1 MTHDPV
7 YNSPSSII
15 HFEAGQFYDALER
28 TPPDALTACSGWTAH
43 EVVAHITAAG
53 LEVALNLE
61 AYGEG
66 KAVPPTRGFE
76 EREGPFR
83 EMDDSLL
90 RGELPKSITRMSRAI
105 DHVLLSEPGA
115 VVPWTGRQMV
125 VKTFLTHLR
134 SEFAIHRFDLI
145 GDDDIGNELL
155 AQPEL
160 TSHAVTVLGKV
171 LLARGSASKTSPL
184 HATIASP
191 GATGVAVVV
200 DDQGARLV
208 HGEDS
213 SEPSLIGDPAARLLF
228 LWGRRSGDPSRL
240 RALAGPQ
247 VLSHLQKLLAG
258 Y

>member
-1 MTHDPV
+1 MNYDHG
-7 YNSPSSII
+7 YNCPSNTIK
-15 HFEAGQFYDALER
+15 FEADKFFEALER
-28 TPPDALTACSGWTAH
+28 TPPNAVTACSGWTAH
-43 EVVAHITAAG
+43 ELVAHLTAAG

-66 KAVPPTRGFE
+66 KKVPPTRGFE
-76 EREGPFR
+76 EREAPFR
-83 EMDDSLL
+83 ELDDPLL
-90 RGELPKSITRMSRAI
+90 RSELPKSIARMSKAL
-105 DHVLLSEPGA
+105 DYVLANEPDA

-125 VKTFLTHLR
+125 VKTFSTHLR
-134 SEFAIHRFDLI
+134 SELAIHRFDLI

-160 TSHAVTVLGKV
+160 TEHAVTVLGRV
-171 LLARGSASKTSPL
+171 LLIRGSNSRKSPL

-191 GATGVAVVV
+191 GTSGVTVIV

-208 HGEDS
+208 RAKDP

-228 LWGRRSGDPSRL
+228 LWGRRPGNPSRL
-240 RALAGPQ
+240 RALGGPQ
-247 VLSHLQKLLAG
+247 VLFDLQKLLAG